1 VWIQQTVLD
10 EDGFL
15 AVTQPMGEDTVLQK
29 QISDGAVDSLLDQ
42 DLIPSVVADTARP
55 YLQDAAVAL
64 TGTAAYQEIWD
75 DSMVSLHAGLLEEG
89 STPLEVD
96 LTPAGDDLLSTVEE
110 KLPIDVSI
118 PRPDDLTVTI
128 ATVPDI
134 PVLRV
139 AADVVPWTVW
149 SGPLALLL
157 AAAAI
162 AISPSRLGTL
172 GGVGVGAILVAGV
185 YAALAWGIEVLVPDS
200 LDQVS
205 IVGPMVQGFEAT
217 LSADLLP
224 QAAILGGT
232 GALAVVVAVLLRAV
246 LRRS

>member
-1 VWIQQTVLD
+1 
-10 EDGFL
+10 
-15 AVTQPMGEDTVLQK
+15 
-29 QISDGAVDSLLDQ
+29 
-42 DLIPSVVADTARP
+42 
-55 YLQDAAVAL
+55 
-64 TGTAAYQEIWD
+64 
-75 DSMVSLHAGLLEEG
+75 MVSLHAGLLEEG